1 MQNEQRIELLSKI
14 KNLGFFTWREN
25 QIGTLYPDA
34 WETKHIITWAETES
48 LYFSK
53 TFTEL
58 SKWFLEEHK
67 LHCIIAQT
75 PEGEWSFAR
84 HNLKSKNNT
93 EISIDEKL
101 FKSIGEAQLGAIEE
115 MAHYVSVVKNLKSE
129 QND

>member
-14 KNLGFFTWREN
+14 KDLGFFTWREN
-25 QIGTLYPDA
+25 QNGLLYPDS
-34 WETKHIITWAETES
+34 WETEQIIIWAETES

-53 TFTEL
+53 AFVEL

-67 LHCIIAQT
+67 LHCSIMIYMDS
-75 PEGEWSFAR
+75 EWFFVIR
-84 HNLKSKNNT
+84 NLKDKFNSQ
-93 EISIDEKL
+93 ISLDEAW

-129 QND
+129 